1 MINKIIQ
8 GDCLE
13 VMKDIPDKSVDMILT
28 DPPYGINYQSN
39 MRVVSKKFNRLANDN
54 NDMRFLSY
62 PEIYRVLKDNC
73 VAIIF
78 CSFKNYADDYNEI
91 KKLFSIKN
99 TIIWFK
105 GGGGIGDLRHSLST
119 DYEMAI
125 VAHKGMCNIRGK
137 RDGSVWQHKKVN
149 PNKMIHA
156 TEKPTDLFERL
167 ILKFSDEGQII
178 LDPFAGSG
186 VTGIAAI
193 NTNRNYILIEK
204 EPEYIDIINKR
215 LML

>member
-1 MINKIIQ
+1 MENKIIQ

-13 VMKDIPDKSVDMILT
+13 VMKEIPDKSIDMILT

-39 MRVVSKKFNRLANDN
+39 MRVVSKKFKHLANDN

-62 PEIYRVLKDNC
+62 PEMYRVLKDNC

-105 GGGGIGDLRHSLST
+105 GGGGIGDLKHSLST

-149 PNKMIHA
+149 PNKMVHA
-156 TEKPTDLFERL
+156 TEKPVDLFERL
-167 ILKFSDEGQII
+167 MQKFSDEQQTI
-178 LDPFAGSG
+178 LDCFAGSG

-204 EPEYIDIINKR
+204 EPEYIEIIKER
-215 LML
+215 LK